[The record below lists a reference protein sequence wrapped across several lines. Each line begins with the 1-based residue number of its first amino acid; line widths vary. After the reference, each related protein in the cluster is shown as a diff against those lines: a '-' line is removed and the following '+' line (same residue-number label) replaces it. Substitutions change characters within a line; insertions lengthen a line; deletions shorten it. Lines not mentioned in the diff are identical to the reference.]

1 MAHRRDGAT
10 GGGVGAVKEAVH
22 GSPKAELGA
31 TNPLVRPP
39 WLLLGLL
46 IAITAVGPL
55 SLNIVTPAL
64 PSIANALH
72 TDFETAALLLSL
84 YLIAIGV
91 AQPAIGAL
99 SDRFGRRPVLIVGFV
114 VTALTSFA
122 AMFATS
128 VWALI
133 AVRTIQ
139 AFGASTGIVMS
150 RAIIRDLY
158 EREQAASMIGYVTMA
173 IMVVPM
179 IVPWFGGILAAAFG
193 WEAIFACMGIMAVL
207 VLAWIAYALP
217 ETLAVRSSTGGFVR
231 FLEELRALCTSRS
244 FIGYVLCCATGSAL
258 FFGFLGGAPHIVVTQ
273 MGRGSVELGLW
284 FATGALGYMFGNYC
298 SARWSQRYGVDR
310 LIMCGSYVGLLGGT
324 MIVTLTL
331 AVPHW
336 GPITIFLPQFIT
348 AFGNGLLLPN
358 SIAGAIS
365 VRPQAAGTAS
375 GITGFTQMAVG
386 AAAAQLVSNLVTPAQ
401 TALPMALV
409 ILSFAVLCLTLY
421 VTLVRRAPSRSA

>member
-1 MAHRRDGAT
+1 
-10 GGGVGAVKEAVH
+10 VH
-22 GSPKAELGA
+22 GLSPKAELGA
-31 TNPLVRPP
+31 TDPQTRPP
-39 WLLLGLL
+39 WRLISLL
-46 IAITAVGPL
+46 IAITAVGPF

-64 PSIANALH
+64 PSIAQALH
-72 TDFETAALLLSL
+72 TDFETVALILSL
-84 YLIAIGV
+84 YLVAVGV
-91 AQPAIGAL
+91 AQPVLGAL
-99 SDRFGRRPVLIVGFV
+99 SDRFGRRPVLIVGFT
-114 VTALTSFA
+114 VTVLTSFA
-122 AMFATS
+122 AMFTAN

-158 EREQAASMIGYVTMA
+158 HREQAASMIGYVTMV

-193 WEAIFACMGIMAVL
+193 WEAIFACMGLMAAL
-207 VLAWIAYALP
+207 VLAWIVYALP

-231 FLEELRALCTSRS
+231 FVEELRALLTSRS

-258 FFGFLGGAPHIVVTQ
+258 FFAFLGGAPHIVVTQ
-273 MGRGSVELGLW
+273 MGRSSIELGLW
-284 FATGALGYMFGNYC
+284 FASGALGYMFGNYC
-298 SARWSQRYGVDR
+298 SARWSQRYGVDAMV
-310 LIMCGSYVGLLGGT
+310 LFGTFVGLFGAAVV
-324 MIVTLTL
+324 VTLTL
-331 AVPHW
+331 TLPHL
-336 GPITIFLPQFIT
+336 GPVTIFLPQFIT

-375 GITGFTQMAVG
+375 GITGFMQMAVG

-401 TALPMALV
+401 TAMPMALV
-409 ILSFAVLCLTLY
+409 ILSFAVLCLILY
-421 VTLVRRAPSRSA
+421 VTLVRRGTVESIHN

>member
-1 MAHRRDGAT
+1 M
-10 GGGVGAVKEAVH
+10 KEAEH

-31 TNPLVRPP
+31 TDPAARPP
-39 WLLLGLL
+39 WLLIGLL
-46 IAITAVGPL
+46 VAITGVGPF

-72 TDFETAALLLSL
+72 TNFETVALLLSL
-84 YLIAIGV
+84 YLIAVGV

-99 SDRFGRRPVLIVGFV
+99 SDRFGRRPVLIIGFA
-114 VTALTSFA
+114 VTTLTSFA
-122 AMFATS
+122 AMFTTN

-158 EREQAASMIGYVTMA
+158 HREQAASMIGYVTMA

-193 WEAIFACMGIMAVL
+193 WEAIFACMGIMAAAVL
-207 VLAWIAYALP
+207 VWIAYALP
-217 ETLAVRSSTGGFVR
+217 ETLAVRSGTGGFAR
-231 FLEELRALCTSRS
+231 FVEELRALGTSRS

-258 FFGFLGGAPHIVVTQ
+258 FFGFLGGAPHVVVTQ
-273 MGRGSVELGLW
+273 MGRSSVELGMW
-284 FATGALGYMFGNYC
+284 FASGALGYMFGNYC
-298 SARWSQRYGVDR
+298 SARWSQRYGVDT
-310 LIMCGSYVGLLGGT
+310 MVKFGSYIGLLGGAT
-324 MIVTLTL
+324 VVTLTL

-386 AAAAQLVSNLVTPAQ
+386 ATAAQLVSNLVTPAQ
-401 TALPMALV
+401 IALPMALV
-409 ILSFAVLCLTLY
+409 ILSFAVLCMALY
-421 VTLVRRAPSRSA
+421 FTLVRRRPSASA